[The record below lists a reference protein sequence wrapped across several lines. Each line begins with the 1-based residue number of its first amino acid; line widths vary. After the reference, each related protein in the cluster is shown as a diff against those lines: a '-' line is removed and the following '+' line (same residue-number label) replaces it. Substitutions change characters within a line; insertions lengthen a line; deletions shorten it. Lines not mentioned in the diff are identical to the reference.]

1 MSDHNNNT
9 TEREAPEL
17 KTNEPVWV
25 NIDLEPRNVDPNPH
39 SAKATVVDQVPR
51 WSDSDLEAR
60 SPSKSRS
67 RRFGKMSKIFVGIAL
82 AAMVL
87 TGILAPMVVAIRNE
101 EAKGEQ

>member
-67 RRFGKMSKIFVGIAL
+67 RRFGIAL